1 MAVTSNPYKNLST
14 HPVGVANYEG
24 NNIAT
29 FSFGT
34 DRTMFNLSAD
44 SIFDPNGN
52 LYIGDWNWSRV
63 LVYKKPFAK
72 ISY

>member
-1 MAVTSNPYKNLST
+1 
-14 HPVGVANYEG
+14 
-24 NNIAT
+24 
-29 FSFGT
+29 
-34 DRTMFNLSAD
+34 LSAD